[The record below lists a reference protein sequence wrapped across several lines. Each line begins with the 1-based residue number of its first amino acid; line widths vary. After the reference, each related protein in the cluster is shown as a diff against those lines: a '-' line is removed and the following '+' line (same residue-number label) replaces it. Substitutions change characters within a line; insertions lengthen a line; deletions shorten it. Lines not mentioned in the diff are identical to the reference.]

1 MSVFPEKNIQ
11 REKREAGE
19 TTREIPNVVHVSV
32 WGMWVK
38 GKWNHVYCVHNSSV
52 ILKLSQKLG

>member
-11 REKREAGE
+11 REKREAAE

-52 ILKLSQKLG
+52 IHLKS